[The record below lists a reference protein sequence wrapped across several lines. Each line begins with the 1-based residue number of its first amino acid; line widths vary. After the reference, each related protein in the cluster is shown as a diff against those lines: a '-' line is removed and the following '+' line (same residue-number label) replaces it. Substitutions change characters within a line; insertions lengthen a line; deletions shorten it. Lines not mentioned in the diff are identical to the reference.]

1 MSCCFSVPAVSCPDM
16 VGRRNLKSFRR
27 EGSKKYYWIVH
38 GCIMQVK
45 VIFKSSS
52 MAHPS
57 IPIGALAKRS
67 GVKASALRF
76 YEALGLIK
84 STRSPAGRRTF
95 ARDALRRVAFIRVA
109 QSVGLSLENIR
120 AALSDLPNQRTPTA
134 SDWERLSGAWRPVLD
149 QRIDVLIRLRDRLSS
164 CIGCGCLS
172 LKTCGLFNPND
183 AARVRG
189 SGPRY
194 LLGDVP
200 LQPTGKVEC
209 PKRGK

>member
-1 MSCCFSVPAVSCPDM
+1 M
-16 VGRRNLKSFRR
+16 LFR
-27 EGSKKYYWIVH
+27 SPY
-38 GCIMQVK
+38 
-45 VIFKSSS
+45 
-52 MAHPS
+52 

-84 STRSPAGRRTF
+84 STRTQAGRRTF

-109 QSVGLSLENIR
+109 QSVGLSLEDIR
-120 AALSDLPNQRTPTA
+120 AALSSLPNQRTPTA
-134 SDWERLSGAWRPVLD
+134 SDWARLSGAWRPVLD
-149 QRIDVLIRLRDRLSS
+149 QRIDVLMRLRDRLSS

-172 LKTCGLFNPND
+172 LRTCALFNPND
-183 AARVRG
+183 AAQVRG

-200 LQPTGKVEC
+200 QQPVGKVES
-209 PKRGK
+209 PKRRK